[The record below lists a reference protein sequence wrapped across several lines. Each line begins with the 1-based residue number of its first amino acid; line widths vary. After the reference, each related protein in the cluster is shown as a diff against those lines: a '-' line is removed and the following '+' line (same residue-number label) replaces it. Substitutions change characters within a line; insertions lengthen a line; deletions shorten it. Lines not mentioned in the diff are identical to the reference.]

1 MAGLTGFNPEEVSQS
16 ISSVIRAYEELIKAL
31 GDDMQT
37 QFVGGMADKWAC
49 NQAKNF
55 FNNAFKPA
63 VDSLISNSNKIFES
77 VVNAMN
83 GGAQRWAADTESSY
97 SPKAFNA
104 INKTIDTS
112 SIAENIG
119 GVRGIDLAS
128 ANSVSAK
135 LPTIA
140 ESAKSALT
148 ATVQAVQNCGFIGG
162 DQATNLSNSL
172 NTIKNR
178 IDSATREIT
187 TESKQAI
194 DKTIEVY
201 GDTEGQVSEAF
212 AANN

>member
-1 MAGLTGFNPEEVSQS
+1 
-16 ISSVIRAYEELIKAL
+16 
-31 GDDMQT
+31 
-37 QFVGGMADKWAC
+37 
-49 NQAKNF
+49 
-55 FNNAFKPA
+55 
-63 VDSLISNSNKIFES
+63 
-77 VVNAMN
+77 MN

-128 ANSVSAK
+128 ASSVSAK